1 MYKPK
6 PKKQKY
12 LDFLKSTQTPQQR
25 KIPILHVC
33 AYIYM
38 CVCFSL
44 FSLRCLSTSSLPNS
58 VLSSSLPVTRHH
70 HRQVTSQRLVHGEQ
84 VHVCL
89 YFPAHGVQQQIF
101 RPHTCLFAF
110 CFLFV
115 HSFCLQRWLA
125 QLMIDS
131 SFIGAC

>member
-58 VLSSSLPVTRHH
+58 PLCSELFFARHASSSQAGDISEAGT
-70 HRQVTSQRLVHGEQ
+70 
-84 VHVCL
+84 
-89 YFPAHGVQQQIF
+89 
-101 RPHTCLFAF
+101 
-110 CFLFV
+110 
-115 HSFCLQRWLA
+115 W
-125 QLMIDS
+125 
-131 SFIGAC
+131 